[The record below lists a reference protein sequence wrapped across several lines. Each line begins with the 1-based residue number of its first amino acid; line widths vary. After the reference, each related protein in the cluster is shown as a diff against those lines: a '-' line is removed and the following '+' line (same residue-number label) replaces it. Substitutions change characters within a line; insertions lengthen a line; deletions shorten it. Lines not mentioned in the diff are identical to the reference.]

1 MKRIVVGISGAS
13 GAIYGV
19 RILQVL
25 KEAGVETHLVMSDSA
40 KRTLVYETDYAIKA
54 VRDLAT
60 HVHDINDVGACI
72 SSGSFKHDGMVIAP
86 CSIKT
91 LSALANSFNTNLL
104 IRAADVTLKERRR
117 LVLMIRETPLHLGH
131 LRLMTLV
138 TETGAVLVPPL
149 PAFYHRPKT
158 LEDVIDQSVN
168 KALDQF
174 NLDVELNL
182 FKRWTGNEERE
193 KSKCRHEV
201 AEH

>member
-1 MKRIVVGISGAS
+1 MKKIVVGISGAS
-13 GAIYGV
+13 GAVYGL
-19 RILQVL
+19 RILEVL
-25 KEAGVETHLVMSDSA
+25 RQAGVETHLVMSDSA
-40 KRTLVYETDYAIKA
+40 KRTILYETDYTIKA
-54 VRDLAT
+54 VRDLAS

-104 IRAADVTLKERRR
+104 IRSADVTLKERRR

-131 LRLMTLV
+131 LRLMSLV

-174 NLDVELNL
+174 SLDVELNL